1 VPPQRREIAVLE
13 LLLDSEN
20 PRLPE
25 DLQGAEQAELLRYL
39 SAEAVLD
46 ELIRSF
52 ADNGFFEHEPLI
64 GYEEPDLGF
73 IVLEGNRRLA
83 ALMVLLGL
91 EEARELGL
99 APLLETPV
107 PSDRLDELSIV
118 PVYVVEDRE
127 DVHKY
132 LGYRHIGGIK
142 TWSAEAKARYL
153 MREADRAAAR
163 RSRNPFLEVARRVGS
178 NTQGVRNS
186 YTAITLLRHAQD
198 EFGIPV
204 NFLVERRFG
213 VWLRCM
219 SAQDIRRYIGLDS
232 GRSYSDVR
240 AEIAETDE
248 AGLREVIGDLSPTN
262 GSRPLVNDSRDVTVY
277 GRILHHDVAHEVL
290 RKYRD
295 FTIARQIVELSDL
308 PERIDDL
315 RERVD
320 VARDE
325 AQEADFSDA
334 LMEAAE
340 GLFRAAR
347 SLRATVRELRLDE
360 EDVE

>member
-1 VPPQRREIAVLE
+1 MSVAE
-13 LLLDSEN
+13 LLLDPEN

-25 DLQGAEQAELLRYL
+25 DLQGAKQENLLRYL
-39 SAEAVLD
+39 SDETVLD

-64 GYEEPDLGF
+64 GYEDPDAGF

-83 ALMVLLGL
+83 SLMILLGSEEARNLGL
-91 EEARELGL
+91 E
-99 APLLETPV
+99 PLLETPV
-107 PSDRLDELSIV
+107 PPTRLVSLSNV

-127 DVHKY
+127 EVHKY

-163 RSRNPFLEVARRVGS
+163 RSKNPFLQVARRVGS

-186 YTAITLLRHAQD
+186 YTAITLLRHARD

-204 NFLVERRFG
+204 NFIIERRFG

-219 SAQDIRRYIGLDS
+219 SAQDIRRYIGLDG
-232 GRSYSDVR
+232 GRSYSEVR
-240 AEIAETDE
+240 ADIAGTDD

-277 GRILHHDVAHEVL
+277 GRILHHEVAHEVL
-290 RKYRD
+290 RKHRD
-295 FTIARQIVELSDL
+295 FGIARQIVELSDL

-325 AQEADFSDA
+325 AQQADFSES

-340 GLFRAAR
+340 ALYRAAR
-347 SLRATVRELRLDE
+347 ALRATVRGLRVDEDE
-360 EDVE
+360 EE